1 MPTVDSD
8 TNVHPSHYK
17 EGGKS
22 QSSELHLSPVGDDVS
37 EVGGYQGVNPSAGP
51 SKIHVW
57 VGDGHQQ

>member
-1 MPTVDSD
+1 MPAVDSD
-8 TNVHPSHYK
+8 PNVDPGHQK

-22 QSSELHLSPVGDDVS
+22 QSSELHLSPVGDDVG